1 MTSDYGTPPA
11 TPAGIRRLSI
21 NDFDLAAIT
30 HDVDN
35 WQSHGK
41 FASYDITA
49 RQHGMAR
56 VCLENLAAADRSLM
70 CLMVF
75 EIHKLGKRGLLRTK
89 AFWVVQLYSSVDPG
103 GPLERRGCLW
113 GKTCVSVIHEVH
125 IDVKHGFLSVAD
137 FEMASG
143 VPA

>member
-1 MTSDYGTPPA
+1 MNANDYGTLPA
-11 TPAGIRRLSI
+11 TPVGIRRLNI

-30 HDVDN
+30 LDVDN

-41 FASYDITA
+41 LASYDITR
-49 RQHGMAR
+49 RQQGIAM
-56 VCLENLAAADRSLM
+56 VCLENLAAADGS
-70 CLMVF
+70 LMVF

-89 AFWVVQLYSSVDPG
+89 AFWVVQLYSAVDPDA
-103 GPLERRGCLW
+103 PLKRRGCVW
-113 GKTCVSVIHEVH
+113 GKTCVSAIHEAH

-137 FEMASG
+137 FEMASA